1 MTIKIRTYF
10 AISSEPFG
18 ICNFFVLRAV
28 LFAYTTVLKTLET
41 KALVNYILSF
51 RLLRPRRRRIIVI
64 MNGLYLVLQTQP
76 MKIRYS
82 VINMP
87 SYEC

>member
-28 LFAYTTVLKTLET
+28 LFANTTVLET
-41 KALVNYILSF
+41 VKAKALVNYILSF
-51 RLLRPRRRRIIVI
+51 RLLRPRRLRIIVR
-64 MNGLYLVLQTQP
+64 MYGLFLELRTQP

-82 VINMP
+82 MINMP